1 MPEEKI
7 AMEQKAFVCFQ
18 RPNRFV
24 GAPGERKVMVTKN
37 NSGRKWVLDT
47 EKRSRSLTACSP
59 VGAGG
64 KTPLSVKIT

>member
-7 AMEQKAFVCFQ
+7 AMEQKAFVYFQ

-47 EKRSRSLTACSP
+47 EKK
-59 VGAGG
+59 GAGA
-64 KTPLSVKIT
+64 